1 MASDDVH
8 RNVNYE
14 SELFD
19 FESTHDGSAVV
30 AQETGSYEIQHN
42 ATMATCVSEY
52 MKETGI
58 CPDLVVRTSD
68 GGVTAAHQYVLADN
82 SLYFFHRLEQDSV
95 ISEYNDL
102 KIIMEEA
109 ITKEGL
115 ELLLHLLYRGHSDGF
130 QLDAA
135 KMQRLGPEVLVA
147 SSRYFLP
154 KYVKEACIVA
164 MKKAITSH
172 NCEEVLKA
180 VKICENKHYDRFY
193 SLHGLKHVCEEFL
206 ATSTC

>member
-1 MASDDVH
+1 MASNDVH
-8 RNVNYE
+8 RNVKYE
-14 SELFD
+14 LD
-19 FESTHDGSAVV
+19 LVDWESNHDGSVV
-30 AQETGSYEIQHN
+30 AQETGSYKIQH

-58 CPDLVVRTSD
+58 RPDLMVRTTD
-68 GGVTAAHQYVLADN
+68 GGVMAAHQYVLADN

-95 ISEYNDL
+95 ISEYNEL
-102 KIIMEEA
+102 KVIMEEA

-115 ELLLHLLYRGHSDGF
+115 ELLLHLLYRGHSNGF
-130 QLDAA
+130 QLDVAA
-135 KMQRLGPEVLVA
+135 KMQKLGPEVLVA

-164 MKKAITSH
+164 MKKSITSH
-172 NCEEVLKA
+172 NCGEVLKA
-180 VKICENKHYDRFY
+180 VKICENKHYDFFY
-193 SLHGLKHVCEEFL
+193 SLHGLKHACEEFL